1 MAQRALQ
8 SLEKAVANEIRKF
21 ADRTEFHCSR
31 KLVAATRAGAL
42 GLPAHG
48 PNHLSAAT

>member
-21 ADRTEFHCSR
+21 ADRTEFHW
-31 KLVAATRAGAL
+31 
-42 GLPAHG
+42 GLISNRSHG
-48 PNHLSAAT
+48 SN